1 MKPLVSCII
10 PTRNGERYLGQA
22 IESLMA
28 QTWQPIEIIVVDDGS
43 SDRSVAIAAGFG
55 KAVRVA
61 SHPVANPV
69 IARNHGM
76 TLATGEFLGFLD
88 QDDLWIPEK
97 LALQMAAF
105 DDDPTLDVCVG
116 MIQRFTQA
124 SPQDK
129 MTMVGPAVPG
139 YLSVAMLARRRAF
152 GRVGALDPVYF
163 HSDSAEWF
171 LRARA
176 RGIGVRLLPQTLAY
190 HRDHDSNRSLT
201 HGNCARNEFLRLLKS
216 KLDRERGHG

>member
-22 IESLMA
+22 IESLLA
-28 QTWQPIEIIVVDDGS
+28 QSWQPIEIIVVDDGS
-43 SDRSVAIAAGFG
+43 TDRSAEIAAAFG
-55 KAVRVA
+55 GSVRVA

-76 TLATGEFLGFLD
+76 ALASADFLGFLD
-88 QDDLWIPEK
+88 HDDLWIPDK
-97 LALQMAAF
+97 LTLQMAAF
-105 DDDPTLDVCVG
+105 DEDPHLDVCVG
-116 MIQRFTQA
+116 MVQRFTQA
-124 SPQDK
+124 SPQDR
-129 MTMVGPAVPG
+129 MIMVGPAVPG
-139 YLSVAMLARRRAF
+139 YLTVTMLARRRAF
-152 GRVGALDPVYF
+152 ERVGALDPANF

-176 RGIGVRLLPQTLAY
+176 HGIGVRLLPRTLVY
-190 HRDHDSNRSLT
+190 HRDHDRNRSLI
-201 HGNCARNEFLRLLKS
+201 HGNRSRNEFLHLLKS

>member
-1 MKPLVSCII
+1 MKPLISCII

-22 IESLMA
+22 IESLLA

-43 SDRSVAIAAGFG
+43 TDRSAEIAAAFG

-61 SHPVANPV
+61 NHPVANPV

-88 QDDLWIPEK
+88 HDDLWIPEK

-105 DDDPTLDVCVG
+105 EEDPALDVCVG

-124 SPQDK
+124 SARDE
-129 MTMVGPAVPG
+129 MTMIGPAVPG
-139 YLSVAMLARRRAF
+139 YLTIAMLARRRVF
-152 GRVGALDPVYF
+152 ERVGPLDPSQF

-176 RGIGVRLLPQTLAY
+176 CGIGVRLLPRTLAY

-201 HGNCARNEFLRLLKS
+201 HGDRSRSEFLRLIKS
-216 KLDRERGHG
+216 KLDRERGC

>member
-1 MKPLVSCII
+1 MNPLVSCII

-22 IESLMA
+22 IESLLA

-43 SDRSVAIAAGFG
+43 SDRSAEIAAAFG

-69 IARNHGM
+69 IARNYGM
-76 TLATGEFLGFLD
+76 SLAAGAFFGFLD
-88 QDDLWIPEK
+88 HDDLWIPEK
-97 LALQMAAF
+97 LTLQMAAF
-105 DDDPTLDVCVG
+105 DEDPNLDVSVG

-124 SPQDK
+124 SPRDA
-129 MTMVGPAVPG
+129 MTMIGSAVPG
-139 YLSVAMLARRRAF
+139 YLTIAMLARRQAF
-152 GRVGALDPVYF
+152 ERVGALNPTHF

-176 RGIGVRLLPQTLAY
+176 HGIKVRLLPQTLVY
-190 HRDHDSNRSLT
+190 HRDHDSNQSLT
-201 HGNCARNEFLRLLKS
+201 HGNRSRSEF
-216 KLDRERGHG
+216 